1 MAIYPLLLPDLP
13 DGSAFFAGRPVS
25 QGELGGLVNRI
36 THQAGRRARRW
47 STTWVQH
54 VDNVAFPEFP
64 PQPGFFT
71 TSEVLAICLPTS
83 ELSSHLFLALD
94 VSALPRR
101 SRALYAEPLVSVSLY
116 HLTGVPIDIGIEW
129 SDLSSGLDPT
139 DPGAAAREVCTHTI
153 LTSGVRIEDALAS
166 GPLASSPR
174 LLSLGTGGGAEVE
187 LRIVCDSA
195 IVLSVSVMEWWE
207 PTI

>member
-1 MAIYPLLLPDLP
+1 MAIYPLLLPALP
-13 DGSAFFAGRPVS
+13 DASAFFAGRPVS
-25 QGELGGLVNRI
+25 QGELGALVNRI

-54 VDNVAFPEFP
+54 TEAGVYSGFP
-64 PQPGFFT
+64 PQPNGT
-71 TSEVLAICLPTS
+71 ASSESLCVLLPTS
-83 ELSSHLFLALD
+83 ELSSHLYLALD

-101 SRALYAEPLVSVSLY
+101 AVGGYATPLVNVSLW
-116 HLTGVPIDIGIEW
+116 HTTGALIDIGIEW
-129 SDLSSGLDPT
+129 SQLNGELVPI
-139 DPGAAAREVCTHTI
+139 DPGQAAEEYATNTI
-153 LTSGVRIEDALAS
+153 LTSGVSINDGLAG

-187 LRIVCDSA
+187 LRILCDSA
-195 IVLSVSVMEWWE
+195 LVLSVSVLEWWE